1 MTQASVDFD
10 VGKKTLD
17 KSKTLHIGI
26 EYSQILA
33 AKGQKK
39 WYE

>member
-1 MTQASVDFD
+1 MTQASVGD
-10 VGKKTLD
+10 LM
-17 KSKTLHIGI
+17 LHIGI